1 MALKYQ
7 RILLKIS
14 GEALGGEKGTGFDE
28 PTMDAICGGVKKA
41 HELGVQ
47 IGIVVGGGNFWRGR
61 SSGKMERT
69 LADKIGMLATVMNAL
84 AVSDKLEQLGV
95 PTEVFTSITMPQVA
109 PAFTRKDA
117 LHAMEEGK
125 IAIFGGGTGN
135 PFFST
140 DTTTALRAV
149 EVSADIMFKATMVDG
164 VYDKDPHKYP
174 DAKKY
179 ETLTFTKV
187 LEDRLAVMDGTA
199 ATLCRDNKLPILV
212 FDLADPDNIARAVQ
226 GENVPDAFSRLVRI
240 DNKQETRTMSSNTK
254 AFEDKMKSA
263 VEHLE
268 RELKTVRAGRANPGV
283 LDKVTVDYY
292 GSPTPIQQ
300 VASVAVSEARTLT
313 ITPWDRTLLRAI
325 SKAILASDVG
335 INPIDD
341 GQTIRLNFP
350 APTEERRKQLAKEVS
365 KMGEE
370 AKVAV
375 RNVRRDAMDKAK
387 AMKKAGEL
395 TEDTQKTMEE
405 DVQKLTDKY
414 VKNIDAAV
422 EEKQKE
428 IMSV

>member
-1 MALKYQ
+1 
-7 RILLKIS
+7 
-14 GEALGGEKGTGFDE
+14 
-28 PTMDAICGGVKKA
+28 
-41 HELGVQ
+41 
-47 IGIVVGGGNFWRGR
+47 
-61 SSGKMERT
+61 
-69 LADKIGMLATVMNAL
+69 
-84 AVSDKLEQLGV
+84 
-95 PTEVFTSITMPQVA
+95 
-109 PAFTRKDA
+109 
-117 LHAMEEGK
+117 
-125 IAIFGGGTGN
+125 
-135 PFFST
+135 
-140 DTTTALRAV
+140 
-149 EVSADIMFKATMVDG
+149 
-164 VYDKDPHKYP
+164 
-174 DAKKY
+174 
-179 ETLTFTKV
+179 
-187 LEDRLAVMDGTA
+187 
-199 ATLCRDNKLPILV
+199 
-212 FDLADPDNIARAVQ
+212 
-226 GENVPDAFSRLVRI
+226 
-240 DNKQETRTMSSNTK
+240 MSSNTK

-341 GQTIRLNFP
+341 GQNFP